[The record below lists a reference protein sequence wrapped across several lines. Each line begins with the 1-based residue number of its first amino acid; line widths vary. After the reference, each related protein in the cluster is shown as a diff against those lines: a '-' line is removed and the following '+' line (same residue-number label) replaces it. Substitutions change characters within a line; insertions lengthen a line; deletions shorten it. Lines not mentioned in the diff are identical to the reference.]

1 MCLFLYNNIFVMSE
15 DIISLSLYL
24 AKQNIYKKEI
34 IYILYTRFSYG
45 WITAV
50 FCYFVHTIRA
60 SVDALCRDG
69 TAMRGDA
76 QNPKSFQAPRM

>member
-1 MCLFLYNNIFVMSE
+1 MYVCLFLYNNNNFVMSE
-15 DIISLSLYL
+15 DCVIS
-24 AKQNIYKKEI
+24 KIRCFQKR
-34 IYILYTRFSYG
+34 TGFSYG
-45 WITAV
+45 RITAV

-69 TAMRGDA
+69 TEMRGDA